1 MKLFISYSRDDKAWV
16 YELWRALRDRAHHDA
31 WIDQRIAPA
40 QDWWATILKHIEE
53 CDCFLYVLTPKS
65 ADSIFC
71 AAEVEYAV
79 ALNKPILPL
88 MLKPCDYPAMLR
100 SRRLQYHSITDDSSL
115 SDVLFVV
122 ANGLTEVRVGLVQNH
137 YPAPAVAPS
146 RPSEPQLHQQPTQA
160 SEVFML
166 AEEAAQGGNFT
177 LAEKLFTQVMD
188 ADPQVWGAAAAERL
202 GELRFERDRDR
213 DYLNIVQMAAN
224 PALLKGAKAGA
235 KAFVAKYGK
244 AHDPQRVLATLL
256 RVENSPSVNAPP
268 QTMAAVK
275 AETPAQPK
283 QSVTAPDP
291 DALAKQADAAKGLR
305 RLPTSPSGNKME
317 RFTQRA
323 RKVLSIAE
331 ADAIRFK
338 HTYTGT
344 QHLLLGLMR
353 EEGGIASR
361 VLLGEL
367 KLDIA
372 KVEAIV
378 VGKRHPSELEPN
390 TRPDLAPGTKKALE
404 LAVDES
410 RRMGHHYIG
419 TEHLLLG
426 LLRQPESDAVYILK
440 QLGVN
445 PEEVRRV
452 VRRVLQETTPPPTAT
467 PSDSTNKE

>member
-40 QDWWATILKHIEE
+40 QDWWGTILKHIEE

-71 AAEVEYAV
+71 AAEVAYAA

-88 MLKPCDYPAMLR
+88 MLKPCDYPDILR

-137 YPAPAVAPS
+137 YPAPEIAPA
-146 RPSEPQLHQQPTQA
+146 RPAEPQLQQQPSQA

-166 AEEAAQGGNFT
+166 AEEAAQGGNFS
-177 LAEKLFTQVMD
+177 LAEKLFSQIMG

-202 GELRFERDRDR
+202 GELRFERGRDR

-224 PALLKGAKAGA
+224 PTLLKGAKAAA
-235 KAFVAKYGK
+235 KAFAAKYGN
-244 AHDPQRVLATLL
+244 AYDPQRVLTTLL
-256 RVENSPSVNAPP
+256 TAESHAPPSALPSVPSPVVVPDAPP
-268 QTMAAVK
+268 PPDPLATTPDPNAGEES
-275 AETPAQPK
+275 AEVASELLSATPA
-283 QSVTAPDP
+283 
-291 DALAKQADAAKGLR
+291 ALK
-305 RLPTSPSGNKME
+305 TE
-317 RFTQRA
+317 HFTQRS
-323 RKVLSIAE
+323 RRVLALAQEE
-331 ADAIRFK
+331 AVRFK
-338 HTYTGT
+338 HTYIGT

-353 EEGGIASR
+353 EEGGVARR
-361 VLLGEL
+361 VLLDVL
-367 KLDIA
+367 TLDIA
-372 KVEAIV
+372 KAEAIV
-378 VGKRHPSELEPN
+378 VGKRHPSQLEPN
-390 TRPDLAPGTKKALE
+390 ARPDLAPGTKKALE
-404 LAVDES
+404 LAVDEA

-426 LLRQPESDAVYILK
+426 LLRQAESDAVYILK
-440 QLGVN
+440 QLN
-445 PEEVRRV
+445 TSQEEVRRT
-452 VRRVLQETTPPPTAT
+452 VRRVLQESGLPPPAS
-467 PSDSTNKE
+467 PSSNKG